1 MAQRDRPRVVVVG
14 AGFGGLWAVRTLAF
28 EPVEVLLVDRRNHHT
43 FFPLLYQVAAAE
55 IEPEAIAFPI
65 RGLLRRFPNIGFE
78 MAEVRGIDLEARR
91 LETDGPPIPYDFL
104 ILSPGSVAHTF
115 GIPGVAEHAFFL
127 KSLDQAIRLRNHILA
142 SFERAA
148 REPDPL
154 QRRRML
160 TFTIIGGGPTGV
172 EFAGAL
178 AELIARPLRRD
189 FPTLDFREV
198 RVILVEATEGLLP
211 GLPTPLRAYAAA
223 RLRRLGVE
231 VRLQAPVEAVG
242 PGHVRLKDGA
252 LIETGTAVWTAGVQG
267 DPLGEALG
275 RPLGPSGRVLVS
287 PTLQVP
293 GHPEIYVVGDL
304 ALPEGLGKLPM
315 VAPVAIQQGTHA
327 ARNILR
333 VLQGRPPQPFRY
345 RDPGTLVTLG
355 RNAAVAHVF
364 GRAFTGFSA
373 WLLWLGVHLLRLIG
387 LRNRLVVLSG
397 WAWDYLFY
405 ERVVRLILP
414 MNDGDGHSIR

>member
-1 MAQRDRPRVVVVG
+1 MGKRRRPRIVVVG

-65 RGLLRRFPNIGFE
+65 RGLLRRFPNVGFE
-78 MAEVRGIDLEARR
+78 MAEVRGIDLTARR
-91 LETDGPPIPYDFL
+91 LETDGPPIDYDFL
-104 ILSPGSVAHTF
+104 ILAPGSVAHTF
-115 GIPGVAEHAFFL
+115 GVPGVAEHAFFL
-127 KSLDQAIRLRNHILA
+127 KDLDQAVALRNHIL
-142 SFERAA
+142 SVFERAA

-154 QRRRML
+154 RRRRLL
-160 TFTIIGGGPTGV
+160 TFVIVGGGPTGV

-198 RVILVEATEGLLP
+198 RVLLLEAMEEVLP
-211 GLPTPLRAYAAA
+211 GLPAVLSAYARE
-223 RLRRLGVE
+223 RLRHLGVE
-231 VRLQAPVEAVG
+231 VRRRAPVAAVG
-242 PGHVRLKDGA
+242 PDWVRLQDGEA
-252 LIETGTAVWTAGVQG
+252 IETATVVWTAGVRG
-267 DPLGEALG
+267 HPLGAALG
-275 RPLGPSGRVLVS
+275 LPLGPGGRAPVT

-304 ALPEGLGKLPM
+304 ALPEGPGRLPM
-315 VAPVAIQQGTHA
+315 VAPVAIQQGTLA

-333 VLQGRPPQPFRY
+333 ALKGRPPLPFRY
-345 RDPGTLVTLG
+345 RDPGTLVTIG

-364 GRAFTGFSA
+364 GRAFTGFAA
-373 WLLWLGVHLLRLIG
+373 WLLWLGVHLIRLIG
-387 LRNRLVVLSG
+387 MRNRLVVLSG

-405 ERVVRLILP
+405 ERAVRLILP
-414 MNDGDGHSIR
+414 SPPVRGK

>member
-1 MAQRDRPRVVVVG
+1 MAGRRRPRVVVVG
-14 AGFGGLWAVRTLAF
+14 AGFGGLWAARTLAF

-78 MAEVRGIDLEARR
+78 MAEVRGIEPEARR
-91 LETDGPPIPYDFL
+91 LETDGPPLDYDFL
-104 ILSPGSVAHTF
+104 ILAPGSTAHTY
-115 GIPGVAEHAFFL
+115 GVPGVAEHAFFL
-127 KSLDQAIRLRNHILA
+127 KDLDQAIALRNHILSA
-142 SFERAA
+142 FERAA
-148 REPDPL
+148 REPDPI
-154 QRRRML
+154 RRRPML
-160 TFTIIGGGPTGV
+160 TFTVVGGGPTGV

-198 RVILVEATEGLLP
+198 RVVLLEAAEGLLP
-211 GLPTPLRAYAAA
+211 GLPDRLRAYAAA

-231 VRLQAPVEAVG
+231 VRLRAPVAAVE
-242 PGHVRLKDGA
+242 PGRVRLKDGTA
-252 LIETGTAVWTAGVQG
+252 IETDTVVWTAGVRG
-267 DPLGEALG
+267 NPLGEALG
-275 RPLGPSGRVLVS
+275 LPVGPGGRVPVA

-293 GHPEIYVVGDL
+293 HHPEIYVIGDL
-304 ALPEGLGKLPM
+304 ALPDGAGRLPM
-315 VAPVAIQQGTHA
+315 VAPVAIQQGEAA

-333 VLQGRPPQPFRY
+333 ALRGQPPRPFRY

-364 GRAFTGFSA
+364 GRAFTGFPA
-373 WLLWLGVHLLRLIG
+373 WLLWLGVHLVRLIG
-387 LRNRLVVLSG
+387 MRNRLVVLSG

-414 MNDGDGHSIR
+414 AAFR

>member
-1 MAQRDRPRVVVVG
+1 MAGRGRPRVVVVG
-14 AGFGGLWAVRTLAF
+14 AGFGGLWAARTLAF

-78 MAEVRGIDLEARR
+78 MTEVRAINVEARR

-104 ILSPGSVAHTF
+104 ILAPGSVEHTF
-115 GIPGVAEHAFFL
+115 GVSGVAEHAFFL
-127 KSLDQAIRLRNHILA
+127 KNLDQAIALRNHILA

-148 REPDPL
+148 REPDPF
-154 QRRRML
+154 QRRQML

-189 FPTLDFREV
+189 FPTLDFQEV
-198 RVILVEATEGLLP
+198 RVILLEAMEGLLP
-211 GLPTPLRAYAAA
+211 GLPGSLRAYAAA
-223 RLRRLGVE
+223 RLRRLGVD
-231 VRLQAPVEAVG
+231 VRLMAIVEAVE
-242 PGHVRLKDGA
+242 PGRVRLRDGA
-252 LIETGTAVWTAGVQG
+252 FIETGTVVWTAGVRG
-267 DPLGEALG
+267 NPLGEALG
-275 RPLGPSGRVLVS
+275 LPVGPGGRVQVA

-293 GHPEIYVVGDL
+293 GHPEIYIVGDL
-304 ALPEGLGKLPM
+304 ALPEGAGKLPM
-315 VAPVAIQQGTHA
+315 VAPVAIQQGTWA

-333 VLQGRPPQPFRY
+333 VLRGRPPEPFRY

-364 GRAFTGFSA
+364 GRAFTGFPA
-373 WLLWLGVHLLRLIG
+373 WLLWLGVHLVRLIG
-387 LRNRLVVLSG
+387 MRNRLVVLSS

-414 MNDGDGHSIR
+414 AIAESHR

>member
-1 MAQRDRPRVVVVG
+1 MARSDRPRVVVVG

-65 RGLLRRFPNIGFE
+65 RGLLRRFPNVGFE
-78 MAEVRGIDLEARR
+78 MAEVRGIDLKARR

-104 ILSPGSVAHTF
+104 ILAPGSVEHTF
-115 GIPGVAEHAFFL
+115 GVPRVAEHAFFL
-127 KSLDQAIRLRNHILA
+127 KNLDQAIRLRNHILSA
-142 SFERAA
+142 FERAV

-154 QRRRML
+154 MRRRLL
-160 TFTIIGGGPTGV
+160 TFTIVGGGPTGV

-189 FPTLDFREV
+189 FPTLDLREV
-198 RVILVEATEGLLP
+198 RVLLLEATEELLP
-211 GLPTPLRAYAAA
+211 GLPEALRVYAAA

-231 VRLQAPVEAVG
+231 VRCPAPVEAVD
-242 PGHVRLKDGA
+242 PGRVRLKDGA
-252 LIETGTAVWTAGVQG
+252 FIETGTVVWTAGVRG
-267 DPLGEALG
+267 NPLGGALG
-275 RPLGPSGRVLVS
+275 LPAGPGGRVPVN

-304 ALPEGLGKLPM
+304 ALPEGSGKLPM
-315 VAPVAIQQGTHA
+315 VAPVAIQQGMWA

-333 VLQGRPPQPFRY
+333 ALRGRPPQPFRY

-355 RNAAVAHVF
+355 RNAAVAYVF
-364 GRAFTGFSA
+364 GRAFTGFPA
-373 WLLWLGVHLLRLIG
+373 WLLWLGVHLVRLIG
-387 LRNRLVVLSG
+387 MRNRLVVLSG

-414 MNDGDGHSIR
+414 LNGR

>member
-1 MAQRDRPRVVVVG
+1 MGKRRRPRIVVVG

-65 RGLLRRFPNIGFE
+65 RGLLRRFPNVGFE
-78 MAEVRGIDLEARR
+78 MAEVQGIDLTARR
-91 LETDGPPIPYDFL
+91 LETDGPPIDYDFL
-104 ILSPGSVAHTF
+104 ILAPGSLAHTF
-115 GIPGVAEHAFFL
+115 GVPGVAEHAFFL
-127 KSLDQAIRLRNHILA
+127 KDLDQAVALRNHILSA
-142 SFERAA
+142 FERAA

-154 QRRRML
+154 RRRRLL
-160 TFTIIGGGPTGV
+160 TFVIVGGGPTGV

-198 RVILVEATEGLLP
+198 RVLLLEAMEEVLP
-211 GLPTPLRAYAAA
+211 GLPAVLSTYARE
-223 RLRRLGVE
+223 RLRHLGVE
-231 VRLQAPVEAVG
+231 VRRRAPVAAVG
-242 PGHVRLKDGA
+242 PDRVRLQDGEE
-252 LIETGTAVWTAGVQG
+252 IETATVVWTAGVRG
-267 DPLGEALG
+267 HPLGAALG
-275 RPLGPSGRVLVS
+275 LPLGPGGRALVT

-304 ALPEGLGKLPM
+304 ALPEGPGKLPM
-315 VAPVAIQQGTHA
+315 VAPVAIQQGTLA

-333 VLQGRPPQPFRY
+333 ALKGRPPLPFRY
-345 RDPGTLVTLG
+345 RDPGTLVTIG

-364 GRAFTGFSA
+364 GRAFTGFAA
-373 WLLWLGVHLLRLIG
+373 WLLWLGVYLIRLIG
-387 LRNRLVVLSG
+387 MRNRLVVLSG

-405 ERVVRLILP
+405 ERAVRLILP
-414 MNDGDGHSIR
+414 SPPVRGK

>member
-1 MAQRDRPRVVVVG
+1 MGKRRRPRIVVVG

-65 RGLLRRFPNIGFE
+65 RGLLRRFPNVGFE
-78 MAEVRGIDLEARR
+78 MAEVRGIDLTARR
-91 LETDGPPIPYDFL
+91 LETDGPPIDYDFL
-104 ILSPGSVAHTF
+104 ILAPGSVAHTF
-115 GIPGVAEHAFFL
+115 GVPGVAEHAFFL
-127 KSLDQAIRLRNHILA
+127 KDLDQAVALRNHIL
-142 SFERAA
+142 SVFERAA

-154 QRRRML
+154 RRRRLL
-160 TFTIIGGGPTGV
+160 TFVIVGGGPTGV

-189 FPTLDFREV
+189 FPSLDFREV
-198 RVILVEATEGLLP
+198 RVLLLEAMEEVLP
-211 GLPTPLRAYAAA
+211 GLPAVLSAYARE
-223 RLRRLGVE
+223 RLRHLGVE
-231 VRLQAPVEAVG
+231 VRRRAPVAAVG
-242 PGHVRLKDGA
+242 PDWVRLQDGEA
-252 LIETGTAVWTAGVQG
+252 IETATVVWTAGVRG
-267 DPLGEALG
+267 HPLGAALG
-275 RPLGPSGRVLVS
+275 LPLGPGGRAPVT

-304 ALPEGLGKLPM
+304 ALPEGPGRLPM
-315 VAPVAIQQGTHA
+315 VAPVAIQQGTLA

-333 VLQGRPPQPFRY
+333 ALKGRPPLPFRY
-345 RDPGTLVTLG
+345 RDPGTLVTIG

-364 GRAFTGFSA
+364 GRAFTGFAA
-373 WLLWLGVHLLRLIG
+373 WLLWLGVHLIRLIG
-387 LRNRLVVLSG
+387 MRNRLVVLSG

-405 ERVVRLILP
+405 ERAVRLILP
-414 MNDGDGHSIR
+414 SPPVRGK